1 MPDSAVQPC
10 VFILDE
16 PHYHQIRLGEVH
28 PVRGLALAV
37 EGPEVAAVV
46 FRQDGVIL
54 AQTPADLPSPE
65 VAGLVRRPRAASC
78 RFACELRIEGGAPIE
93 ILARLDDGSETPLFL
108 YDIPWLEREQARV
121 SRLWEEVGRLPAL
134 PPDLVERT
142 QGGRNEGAY
151 RDSIASGVATL
162 EDILRATGVRLEDVR
177 DVLDI
182 GCGTGRLLS
191 GLHFDDPG
199 RHLVGVDIQ
208 QELVDW
214 SRSHLPDIAS
224 WHVGPLAPP
233 LDLPAASFDLVL
245 LVSVFTH
252 LPLDLQRAW
261 LAEVRRLLRPGGR
274 ALITLHGDVYAS
286 LLLDD
291 AGRQNLESDGY
302 LEAAGGPA
310 GSNPFATF
318 HTPAFAREL
327 FRDFGITHF
336 PRGRAMG
343 ETPSLFPLASLQDV
357 YVLTMPS

>member
-1 MPDSAVQPC
+1 MPNLRSQPC

-16 PHYHQIRLGEVH
+16 PHYHRVRLGEAH
-28 PVRGLALAV
+28 LVRGLALAV
-37 EGPEVAAVV
+37 EGPEVAAVA
-46 FRQDGVIL
+46 FRRNGEIL
-54 AQTPADLPSPE
+54 AETPADLPSPE
-65 VAGLVRRPRAASC
+65 VAGLVSLPRAASC

-93 ILARLDDGSETPLFL
+93 ICARLADGTEEPLFVF
-108 YDIPWLEREQARV
+108 DIPWMEREEARLG
-121 SRLWEEVGRLPAL
+121 RLWGGVERLPSL

-151 RDSIASGVATL
+151 RDSIVSGVAAL
-162 EDILRATGVRLEDVR
+162 EDLLRVTGASLGDVR

-182 GCGTGRLLS
+182 GCGTGRMLV

-199 RHLVGVDIQ
+199 RRLVGVDIQ

-214 SRSHLPDIAS
+214 SRSHLPDVAS
-224 WHVGPLAPP
+224 WQVGPLAPP

-245 LVSVFTH
+245 LISVFTH

-286 LLLDD
+286 LLLDGD
-291 AGRQNLESDGY
+291 GREGLARKGH
-302 LEAAGGPA
+302 LEAVGGPA

-318 HTPAFAREL
+318 HTRGFAREL
-327 FRDFGITHF
+327 FRDFGVTHF
-336 PRGRAMG
+336 PRGRVEGGAA
-343 ETPSLFPLASLQDV
+343 SFFPLASLQDV
-357 YVLTMPS
+357 YVLATSR